1 MKKAMKQNLPIEII
15 ELENNNFHLL
25 LEGRFQ
31 DRTIGHWIIDTGAS
45 KSVFDKNLTDY
56 YKAIEPGDD
65 EEFHSAGINE
75 GTVETAVG
83 EIKRVKFGKFKLKN
97 LHVALISLDHVNDIY
112 RRYHD
117 VRIVGLLGGDILKK
131 YSAVIDYGKKEIIF
145 SD

>member
-1 MKKAMKQNLPIEII
+1 MKQTLPIEII

-31 DRTIGHWIIDTGAS
+31 DRTVSHWIIDTGAS
-45 KSVFDKNLTDY
+45 KSVFDKTLSDY
-56 YKAIEPGDD
+56 YKLIEPDDD

-83 EIKRVKFGKFKLKN
+83 EIKRIKFGKLKIKN
-97 LHVALISLDHVNDIY
+97 LQVALINLDHVNDIY

-117 VRIVGLLGGDILKK
+117 VRIVGLLGGDILKE
-131 YSAVIDYGKKEIIF
+131 YSAIIDYGKKEVIF
-145 SD
+145 SG